1 MFKQKLSLIVSVFS
15 MEKKIVKSEKNGKSY
30 VVLDTKA
37 KTVPEGV
44 FVGISKMFELKDDMN
59 SFIQGKID
67 EFESLIN
74 IFNAEKEAK
83 REYYGY
89 ISVKPKASKEN
100 KKVMIMWDKLKV
112 ETTEEG
118 KEYFKLESWFNPLK
132 SEVDE
137 IDGDTTFIF
146 VNNTT
151 GSTKKVK
158 KSTVKP
164 NVIEVDMLLVE
175 QNENKVILNSGGDFP
190 VEVVA
195 YFPDDVEVKEGVIGQ
210 GYRFLLGF
218 EKGLFVKGNEE
229 DEGSYGW
236 DEEIDASEDTS
247 GGFASDRL
255 IITGLAGKV
264 NGYSLDED
272 GNAGDEYTY

>member
-112 ETTEEG
+112 
-118 KEYFKLESWFNPLK
+118 
-132 SEVDE
+132 
-137 IDGDTTFIF
+137 
-146 VNNTT
+146 
-151 GSTKKVK
+151 
-158 KSTVKP
+158 
-164 NVIEVDMLLVE
+164 
-175 QNENKVILNSGGDFP
+175 
-190 VEVVA
+190 
-195 YFPDDVEVKEGVIGQ
+195 
-210 GYRFLLGF
+210 
-218 EKGLFVKGNEE
+218 
-229 DEGSYGW
+229 
-236 DEEIDASEDTS
+236 
-247 GGFASDRL
+247 
-255 IITGLAGKV
+255 
-264 NGYSLDED
+264 
-272 GNAGDEYTY
+272 